1 MEKISIGMAQYLMVD
16 ILISNARVKRTRS
29 GFETYTDK
37 QQHGISD
44 DILERKCCIGLD
56 KAKRALQY
64 TTQDNVIS
72 ALKPLT

>member
-1 MEKISIGMAQYLMVD
+1 MENFSIGMAQYLMVD

-44 DILERKCCIGLD
+44 DLLERKFGIGLD
-56 KAKRALQY
+56 KEKRALQY
-64 TTQDNVIS
+64 KTQDNVIS